1 MAVLSE
7 AIKKFLSIDIGYGH
21 GYGYGSGDGLISFNG
36 QKVYY
41 IDNLATVIDQVRGN
55 LAKGFIVRDD
65 LSTWRCYLVKGNN
78 MFAHGATVKEAEKA
92 LQDKIFETMNT
103 DEKINAF
110 LEKFALDIKY
120 PAKEYYEWHHKLTGS
135 CEFGRNAFC
144 KNHDIDLENGLYTVQ
159 EFIEITRNDYGSSI
173 IEQLAE
179 RIEE

>member
-1 MAVLSE
+1 
-7 AIKKFLSIDIGYGH
+7 
-21 GYGYGSGDGLISFNG
+21 
-36 QKVYY
+36 
-41 IDNLATVIDQVRGN
+41 
-55 LAKGFIVRDD
+55 
-65 LSTWRCYLVKGNN
+65 
-78 MFAHGATVKEAEKA
+78 MFAHGATIKEAEKA

-110 LEKFALDIKY
+110 LEIFKLDVKY
-120 PAKEYYEWHHKLTGS
+120 PAKDFYEWHHKLTGS

-159 EFIEITRNDYGSSI
+159 EFIEITKNDYGSSI